1 MVGEAPVIMTVF
13 SHLTTADKLAKGQ
26 LINHLNQY
34 EHGYI
39 HQALDKIAEATAALA
54 HKAIELGAAGVY
66 FASQMSS
73 YDQVSEEIYAD
84 YGVPYDL

>member
-1 MVGEAPVIMTVF
+1 M
-13 SHLTTADKLAKGQ
+13 
-26 LINHLNQY
+26 
-34 EHGYI
+34 
-39 HQALDKIAEATAALA
+39 A

-84 YGVPYDL
+84 YGVPYDLQVLEGARDG